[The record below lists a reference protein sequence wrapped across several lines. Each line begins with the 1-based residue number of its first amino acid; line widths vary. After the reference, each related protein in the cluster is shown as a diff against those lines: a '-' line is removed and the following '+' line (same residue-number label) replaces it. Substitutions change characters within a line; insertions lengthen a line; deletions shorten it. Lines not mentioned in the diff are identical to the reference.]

1 MIPLNYKLTG
11 IKEILSGNHLIS
23 NLQDLIQLRE
33 ALVVCDQN
41 TFRFLPAWI
50 KGEKNFKLIVLPK
63 NVRPYEAL
71 VRKLAIHVR
80 NCELIVA
87 LGSGTITDICK
98 YLANLTTKELVLFP
112 SAPSVNAYTSPTASI
127 ISLEKTRKVS
137 VKAKMPTCIY
147 LDYTILKSV
156 PPRMILSG
164 LYDLLCSRTAKVD
177 YFIASITLKHSY
189 IGKIFEELL
198 PYEEILLK
206 HSKLLIRGDTTLVS
220 ILMHALNLSG
230 LGMWLNGDSRSA
242 SQGEH
247 MLAHLLE
254 KASGKYFLH
263 GEMVAAGMLATSLLQ
278 ERFFK
283 KEQKIEFNTQ
293 VLNKYVMLKGLYP
306 SKIDSFA
313 ESFQKLRMLSP
324 VLSSMVSEHTQLRR
338 HIGSTAITLPKVH
351 NLLREAVFLKR
362 NFTCLDIAYLAGYH
376 TITL

>member
-1 MIPLNYKLTG
+1 MIPLNYKLAG
-11 IKEILSGNHLIS
+11 IKEIVSGNSLIT
-23 NLQDLIQLRE
+23 NLQDLIQFRE

-41 TFRFLPAWI
+41 TFCFFPPWI

-71 VRKLAIHVR
+71 VRKLVVR
-80 NCELIVA
+80 AKNCELIVA

-98 YLANLTTKELVLFP
+98 YLAHLTTKELVIFP

-127 ISLEKTRKVS
+127 IALKTTRKVS
-137 VKAKMPTCIY
+137 LKAKIPRYLY
-147 LDYTILKSV
+147 LDHTILKST

-164 LYDLLCSRTAKVD
+164 LYDLVCSRTAKVD
-177 YFIASITLKHSY
+177 YFIASVALKHSY
-189 IGKIFEELL
+189 IGEIFEELL

-206 HSKLLIRGDTTLVS
+206 HSKLLMKGDTTLVNM
-220 ILMHALNLSG
+220 LMHALNLSG

-242 SQGEH
+242 SQAEH

-254 KASGKYFLH
+254 KVSGKYFFH

-278 ERFFK
+278 ERLFK
-283 KEQKIEFNTQ
+283 KEQKIKLNIQ

-306 SKIDSFA
+306 LQIDDFA
-313 ESFQKLRMLSP
+313 EAFQKLHPLSP
-324 VLSSMVSEHTQLRR
+324 VLSFMVSEHTQLRK
-338 HIGSTAITLPKVH
+338 HIGNTAINLPKIRE
-351 NLLREAVFLKR
+351 LLHETISLKR
-362 NFTCLDIAYLAGYH
+362 NFTCLDMAYLAGYR